1 MITVDIV
8 GGLGNQLFKIFAVIA
23 YSIKHQQQFLFE
35 YKEQIL
41 NRYTYWNSF
50 LSRLKIF
57 TTIIPINQTNY
68 YNALRQNNVVLHK
81 ESAVYEYQEIP
92 HYDGNS
98 VFLRGY
104 FQSYKYFEEYKEKIY
119 QIIGLHNFQ
128 QQIKHTYTEY
138 FSDENTSYISMH
150 FRLGDY
156 KKFPNHHPIIPIQ
169 YYEKALIE
177 IHEKLQQESYCV
189 LYFCEQEDNDYV
201 LNSINSLKQNQ
212 LLHNFTFIKVD
223 DTIDDWKQVI
233 LMSICNHNVI
243 ANSTFSWWGAYFGN
257 QENRIVLYPSLWF
270 GSVLNHLHTEQLFPP
285 HWQKIDCV

>member
-1 MITVDIV
+1 
-8 GGLGNQLFKIFAVIA
+8 
-23 YSIKHQQQFLFE
+23 
-35 YKEQIL
+35 
-41 NRYTYWNSF
+41 
-50 LSRLKIF
+50 
-57 TTIIPINQTNY
+57 
-68 YNALRQNNVVLHK
+68 
-81 ESAVYEYQEIP
+81 
-92 HYDGNS
+92 
-98 VFLRGY
+98 
-104 FQSYKYFEEYKEKIY
+104 
-119 QIIGLHNFQ
+119 
-128 QQIKHTYTEY
+128 
-138 FSDENTSYISMH
+138 MH

-189 LYFCEQEDNDYV
+189 LYFYEQEDNDYV

-270 GSVLNHLHTEQLFPP
+270 GSVLNHLHTEQLFLP